1 MFEKFDF
8 KTNLNFNRFL
18 SLHFSILCNFAL
30 KMSQSKKQNQN
41 TKKSNQPS
49 NVFEESPWKLYLQ
62 VTLFTLGLGLV
73 GFVSHPF
80 FQSFSFSFLNKIEIT
95 TTQMGTQFELKM
107 LYIAAFVLIPLMVF
121 SIQKLLKL
129 ETFMQKVFVI
139 ASIFISGII
148 FWILQISSLNQQY
161 QDMLKVK
168 TPFPMKYTF
177 ALESLFLEFNLLVGF
192 VIGAIFAAILLFR
205 FNKRQSTT
213 PKGSP
218 KKIKR

>member
-1 MFEKFDF
+1 
-8 KTNLNFNRFL
+8 
-18 SLHFSILCNFAL
+18 
-30 KMSQSKKQNQN
+30 MSQSKKQNQN

-73 GFVSHPF
+73 GFVTHPF
-80 FQSFSFSFLNKIEIT
+80 FQSFSFSLLNKIEIS
-95 TTQMGTQFELKM
+95 TTQIGSEFELKM

-121 SIQKLLKL
+121 AIQKFLKL
-129 ETFMQKVFVI
+129 EIFTQKIFVI

-192 VIGAIFAAILLFR
+192 VIGAIFAAILLYR
-205 FNKRQSTT
+205 FNKRNAKISKPQN
-213 PKGSP
+213 KNQKL
-218 KKIKR
+218 KK